1 MNQQLLFA
9 LVACAIMLLVGF
21 PVHEFSHAFA
31 AYRLGDSTA
40 RYQGRLTL
48 NPLVHFDR
56 FGGLLLILSAVL
68 TNGGAFFGFA
78 KPTPVNP
85 MNLSGGRHG
94 EALVAAAGPV
104 SNLVMA
110 AIVAVPLRLV
120 VSSDSALATLFR
132 TPALAALY
140 DVAYFFLLI
149 NVFLFVFNLIPV
161 PPLDGWRVLLGLVPP
176 RTAWQLRQFEA
187 QYAAII
193 PFFFLVVFI
202 LVAPKIIGPIAFG
215 VIDLLIGPRTGL
227 IPVSF

>member
-1 MNQQLLFA
+1 MNDQLLFA
-9 LVACAIMLLVGF
+9 LLACGIMLLVGF
-21 PVHEFSHAFA
+21 PVHEFSHAYA

-48 NPLVHFDR
+48 NPVVHFDR
-56 FGGLLLILSAVL
+56 FGGLMLIITAVL
-68 TNGGAFFGFA
+68 TQGSAFFGFA

-85 MNLSGGRHG
+85 MNLSGGRRG

-104 SNLVMA
+104 SNLIMA
-110 AIVAVPLRLV
+110 AIVAVPLRLLL
-120 VSSDSALATLFR
+120 SSDSALEKLFS
-132 TPALAALY
+132 TPALAAIY

-161 PPLDGWRVLLGLVPP
+161 PPLDGWRVLLGMVPP

-193 PFFFLVVFI
+193 PFFFLIVFI
-202 LVAPKIIGPIAFG
+202 LVAPRIIGPIADG
-215 VIDLLIGPRTGL
+215 IIHLLVGPVTGL